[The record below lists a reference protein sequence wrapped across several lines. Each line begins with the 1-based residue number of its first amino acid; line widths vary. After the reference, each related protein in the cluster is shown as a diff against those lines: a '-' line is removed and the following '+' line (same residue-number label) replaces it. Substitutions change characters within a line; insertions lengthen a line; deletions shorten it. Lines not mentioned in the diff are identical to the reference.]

1 MSTPLPA
8 RSGLCTRFLFT
19 FSTIDEQPVIYLP
32 TLREIKGANTQTLMP
47 GPQTGRRGPWGP
59 EGCRQKRVQ
68 GAVSRAQAQ
77 PPKGLREG
85 GDDSA
90 LQPLHMDAQA
100 GVPVR
105 GALTPGGAEGTGRA
119 RLSGPSLGGPPSR
132 ALHPDT
138 LHRLFLREPPGEKR
152 LCFREL
158 TLLFQ

>member
-32 TLREIKGANTQTLMP
+32 TLREIKGANTQPLML

-68 GAVSRAQAQ
+68 GGVSRVQVQ
-77 PPKGLREG
+77 PPEGLREE

-90 LQPLHMDAQA
+90 PQPLHMDAQA
-100 GVPVR
+100 GVPVQ
-105 GALTPGGAEGTGRA
+105 GALTPGRAEGTGRA
-119 RLSGPSLGGPPSR
+119 GLSGPSLGGPPTT
-132 ALHPDT
+132 ALHPDA
-138 LHRLFLREPPGEKR
+138 LHRLFLREPPGERR

-158 TLLFQ
+158 TFPFQ